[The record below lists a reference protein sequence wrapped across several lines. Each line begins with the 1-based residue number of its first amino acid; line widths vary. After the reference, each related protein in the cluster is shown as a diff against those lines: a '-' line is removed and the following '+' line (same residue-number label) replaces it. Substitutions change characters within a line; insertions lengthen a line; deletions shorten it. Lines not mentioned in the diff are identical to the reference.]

1 MDEDEAETEP
11 DEAVKLEE
19 TGPFHPAA
27 HHETQTK
34 LAGEGS
40 YRGHATIERRGHPAL
55 ACPDPRHPAT
65 LRGFYRCPACGA
77 KVQLAGQIRA
87 AELGQELGE
96 RWAEALAGGV
106 GQAAGL
112 TWDLL
117 LAIARGIMWAW
128 SAGKNRL
135 ARTEKDGGVTPE
147 LIRAVVLMGMVAAR
161 YTPPADP
168 KLGQLTTGEANSQV
182 KVRQINLR
190 FTPITLLFEYAIGDR

>member
-1 MDEDEAETEP
+1 MSEQADEDDMPQARGAELG
-11 DEAVKLEE
+11 DS
-19 TGPFHPAA
+19 GSFHPSA
-27 HHETQTK
+27 HYEMQAE
-34 LAGEGS
+34 LGQGPV
-40 YRGHATIERRGHPAL
+40 HATIERRGHPPL
-55 ACPDPRHPAT
+55 ACPDPRYSAT

-112 TWDLL
+112 TRDLL

-135 ARTEKDGGVTPE
+135 ARTEKDGGVAPE

-161 YTPPADP
+161 YTTPADP
-168 KLGQLTTGEANSQV
+168 KLGQLTTCEANSPGQS
-182 KVRQINLR
+182 
-190 FTPITLLFEYAIGDR
+190 